1 MCRSRPITKSE
12 QLPKAE
18 EHENAIF
25 NSLCTVTMHRG
36 RKSVILDHHL
46 YHESTDTWV
55 KEPSQPQPHIKLL
68 MRVQRE
74 DYEQFGFAP
83 QANQRNATVYAMADT
98 GCQSCLA
105 GIDNVH
111 KLGLHKRNLIPVKIR
126 MHAANNDNIN
136 ILEAAILRFSG
147 QDGSGN
153 VVETRQLVYVT
164 DTSSQLF
171 FSKEACIALRVITD
185 RFPTVGE
192 VPPDQHPADITVA
205 THCNTVSDANPR
217 PSTDCNCPKRTLPP
231 SHPTG
236 PPIPAT
242 VNNSR
247 STCSSITAQA
257 LSILAS
263 TNPYP

>member
-1 MCRSRPITKSE
+1 M
-12 QLPKAE
+12 AE

-25 NSLCTVTMHRG
+25 YSLCTVTMHHG

-55 KEPSQPQPHIKLL
+55 KEPSQPQPYIKLL
-68 MRVQRE
+68 MRVQHE

-83 QANQRNATVYAMADT
+83 QPNQWNATIYAMADT
-98 GCQSCLA
+98 GCQSCLV
-105 GIDNVH
+105 GIDNVR
-111 KLGLHKRNLIPVKIR
+111 KLGLHKRNLIPVKMR

-136 ILEAAILRFSG
+136 ILGAAILGFSG

-164 DTSSQLF
+164 DTSSRLF
-171 FSKEACIALRVITD
+171 LSKEACIALRMITD

-192 VPPDQHPADITVA
+192 VPPDQHPADITVI
-205 THCNTVSDANPR
+205 THCNTVSDASPR
-217 PSTDCNCPKRTLPP
+217 PSTDCNCPKRTLPT
-231 SHPTG
+231 SRPTG
-236 PPIPAT
+236 PPVPAIEE
-242 VNNSR
+242 NSR

-257 LSILAS
+257 LSIHAS
-263 TNPYP
+263 TNHYP